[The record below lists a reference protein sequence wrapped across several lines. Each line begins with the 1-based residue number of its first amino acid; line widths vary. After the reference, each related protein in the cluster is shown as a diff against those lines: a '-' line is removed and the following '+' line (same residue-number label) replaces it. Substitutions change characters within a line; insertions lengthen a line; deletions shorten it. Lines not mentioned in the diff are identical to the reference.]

1 MAASVTGNSCYLQ
14 LEEKMKKS
22 CKTAC
27 FLQSAFIFVFFCF
40 CFLSCSFIEFS
51 SDCVKLFPGAETSSF
66 YADYVQI
73 KFNCE
78 VEKYEV
84 QKSVTIKAGKNT
96 CELEYYWQ
104 DSSLLKVK
112 PENGWINGQFYE
124 CSVEGYVYKKN
135 GNGFSVNEKVKFWY
149 LPDSS
154 AESFENFTI
163 VNFPSDDSFIELKE
177 KLIFSFSKAV
187 EKQRFENSF
196 SIHPAADY
204 TIECDELSK
213 TFYIIPQK
221 GWSLNSL
228 YEWKIDALI
237 SDDNWSLSGKTE
249 GSFFTKA
256 DTVQPELLLVCPV
269 AVDADSLSLSGSDA
283 SAIWYTNLE
292 IDGNLKEK
300 MPVGFIF
307 SKPMD
312 FESVKAGV
320 SFSPAI
326 SGTFFKA
333 DSDETKF
340 IFVPQDNYEI
350 GAEYILTV
358 SKNIKDKNG
367 LNFFEEV
374 KKTFFSGQEY
384 LQIESIKFGQT
395 LLNGTEADSSELEEN
410 SIKETLK
417 DGTAIK
423 ILKSEEENE
432 NELTEVCLGLLFSQS
447 IEEEML
453 AAVEKSISLNAV
465 FPLSL
470 ASPVKTEISWANE
483 RKMLF
488 ITWSRIC
495 ASTEEENFF
504 YKLKIAGGK
513 TGLRTGRGNYLEEDL
528 CAVIKFY

>member
-1 MAASVTGNSCYLQ
+1 
-14 LEEKMKKS
+14 
-22 CKTAC
+22 
-27 FLQSAFIFVFFCF
+27 
-40 CFLSCSFIEFS
+40 
-51 SDCVKLFPGAETSSF
+51 
-66 YADYVQI
+66 
-73 KFNCE
+73 
-78 VEKYEV
+78 
-84 QKSVTIKAGKNT
+84 
-96 CELEYYWQ
+96 
-104 DSSLLKVK
+104 
-112 PENGWINGQFYE
+112 
-124 CSVEGYVYKKN
+124 
-135 GNGFSVNEKVKFWY
+135 
-149 LPDSS
+149 
-154 AESFENFTI
+154 
-163 VNFPSDDSFIELKE
+163 
-177 KLIFSFSKAV
+177 
-187 EKQRFENSF
+187 
-196 SIHPAADY
+196 
-204 TIECDELSK
+204 
-213 TFYIIPQK
+213 
-221 GWSLNSL
+221 
-228 YEWKIDALI
+228 
-237 SDDNWSLSGKTE
+237 
-249 GSFFTKA
+249 
-256 DTVQPELLLVCPV
+256 
-269 AVDADSLSLSGSDA
+269 
-283 SAIWYTNLE
+283 
-292 IDGNLKEK
+292 

-410 SIKETLK
+410 STKETLK

-423 ILKSEEENE
+423 ILKSEEDNE

>member
-1 MAASVTGNSCYLQ
+1 MAIFVTCNSCYLQ

-22 CKTAC
+22 CKPAC
-27 FLQSAFIFVFFCF
+27 FLQSTFIFVFFCF

-51 SDCVKLFPGAETSSF
+51 SDCVKIFPDAESSSF
-66 YADYVQI
+66 YGDYVQI

-84 QKSVTIKAGKNT
+84 QKVATIKAGKSN
-96 CELEYYWQ
+96 CELEYCWQ
-104 DSSLLKVK
+104 DSALLKIR

-124 CSVEGYVYKKN
+124 CSLEGYVYKKN
-135 GNGFSVNEKVKFWY
+135 GNGFSVNEKVNFYY
-149 LPDSS
+149 LPGTSV
-154 AESFENFTI
+154 ESCEKFTI
-163 VNFPSDDSFIELKE
+163 VNFPSDGSFVELNE
-177 KLIFSFSKAV
+177 NLIFSFSQAV
-187 EKQRFENSF
+187 EKQKFENSF
-196 SIHPAADY
+196 SIQPSADY
-204 TIECDELSK
+204 TIDCDALSK
-213 TFYIIPQK
+213 TFYVIPK
-221 GWSLNSL
+221 TGWILNSF
-228 YEWKIDALI
+228 YEWKIDELI
-237 SDDNWSLSGKTE
+237 SADNWSLNGKTE
-249 GSFFTKA
+249 GSFFTKT
-256 DTVQPELLLVCPV
+256 DTVQPELLCVCPV
-269 AVDADSLSLSGSDA
+269 AVA
-283 SAIWYTNLE
+283 SNSHAFLGAETDVIWYTNLE
-292 IDGNLKEK
+292 LNGNLKEK

-312 FESVKAGV
+312 FESVKSSV

-333 DSDETKF
+333 ASDETKF

-350 GAEYILTV
+350 GTEYILTV

-367 LNFFEEV
+367 LTFFEEV
-374 KKTFFSGQEY
+374 KKTFFSGQKY

-395 LLNGTEADSSELEEN
+395 LLRGTETDSSESEEN

-417 DGTAIK
+417 DGTAVK

-432 NELTEVCLGLLFSQS
+432 DELTEVCLGLLFSES

-453 AAVEKSISLNAV
+453 ATVEKSIVLNAV

-470 ASPVKTEISWANE
+470 SSPVKTEISWGSE

-488 ITWSRIC
+488 ITWNRIC
-495 ASTEEENFF
+495 TSTEEENFF

-513 TGLRTGRGNYLEEDL
+513 TGIRTGRGNYLEEDL